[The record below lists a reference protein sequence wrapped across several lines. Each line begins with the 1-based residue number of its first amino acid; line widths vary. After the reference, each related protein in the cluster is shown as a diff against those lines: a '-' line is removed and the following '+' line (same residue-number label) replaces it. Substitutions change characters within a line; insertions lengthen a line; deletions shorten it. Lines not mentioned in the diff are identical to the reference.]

1 MSDAT
6 PSERER
12 RKFLHRLAGAV
23 SALVVGSAWLRWV
36 RRASAGTAATE
47 AGLNESP
54 LARMH
59 ADLRRALTKPVEQ
72 RSWAM
77 VIDTRKCIGCNACA
91 VACMA
96 ENVAPQGVSFR
107 TVPEIE
113 VGEYP
118 EVTRV
123 FMPTNCMQC
132 EDPPCRKAAPPG
144 AIYKRPDGIVVIDH
158 SKFRGRKAFEA
169 AAQACPYKALYF
181 DEGKPHTSGTP
192 AVQPYEK
199 RASYDYGSP
208 RQPGAL
214 ANTGRKCHFCV
225 HRLEAGLLPACVAT
239 CIGGA
244 MHFGD
249 LNDPESLVSRLRR
262 QNRSMRINADAG
274 TRPRVFYLAD
284 SFEEGPKACASCHSL
299 G

>member
-12 RKFLHRLAGAV
+12 RSFLHRLAGAV
-23 SALVVGSAWLRWV
+23 SALIVGSAWLRWV
-36 RRASAGTAATE
+36 RRASASTAATE
-47 AGLNESP
+47 ARLNQSP
-54 LARMH
+54 LVSMH
-59 ADLRRALTKPVEQ
+59 VDLRRALTKPVAQ

-91 VACMA
+91 VACMS

-118 EVTRV
+118 DVTRI

-132 EDPPCRKAAPPG
+132 EDPPCMKAAPPG
-144 AIYKRPDGIVVIDH
+144 AIYRRPDGIVVIDYT
-158 SKFRGRKAFEA
+158 KFRGRKAFEA

-181 DEGKPHTSGTP
+181 DGGKAHTAGTP

-199 RASYDYGSP
+199 RASYDYGNPS
-208 RQPGAL
+208 QPGRL
-214 ANTGRKCHFCV
+214 ANTGRKCHFCL
-225 HRLEAGLLPACVAT
+225 HRLEAGLLPACVST

-262 QNRSMRINADAG
+262 ERSMRVNADAG
-274 TRPRVFYLAD
+274 TRPRVFYLAE
-284 SFEEGPKACASCHSL
+284 SFEEGPKACASCHSM